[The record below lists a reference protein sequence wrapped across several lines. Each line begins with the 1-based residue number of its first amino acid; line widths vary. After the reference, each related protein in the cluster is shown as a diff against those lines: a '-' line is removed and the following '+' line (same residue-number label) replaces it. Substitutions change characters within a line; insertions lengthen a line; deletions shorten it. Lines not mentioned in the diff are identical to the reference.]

1 MVTLETVKERRRCLF
16 VDGVEAVDSPQDML
30 LEPEGHG
37 GLSGRDCPESGSRV
51 EWTVLGLFWEENPA
65 GSASRLLVLG
75 THTSR
80 IPI

>member
-16 VDGVEAVDSPQDML
+16 ADGVDAVDRPQDML
-30 LEPEGHG
+30 EPEAME
-37 GLSGRDCPESGSRV
+37 GLARRDCPEEGCKV

-65 GSASRLLVLG
+65 GSVLHLLVLG

-80 IPI
+80 IPF